1 MLRKVQPIFRFVLV
15 FSLAVWFGG
24 LVQLLMDVTTLFR
37 AFPKDVSDVAVRA
50 APELFRQSQWLQAIA
65 GLITL
70 VSVAGLRKFA
80 CSRGR
85 RWLMR
90 CVVVALVMW
99 ATSALWVTPKIEMLR
114 ESGERASP
122 AFRYWHGVSN
132 VVYLGQFGFVGV
144 SLVLLP
150 GALRDDSCEVPQ
162 G

>member
-1 MLRKVQPIFRFVLV
+1 MSGKVQSIFRILLLI
-15 FSLAVWFGG
+15 SLAVWFGG
-24 LVQLLMDVTTLFR
+24 LVQLVLDVTTLFW

-50 APELFRQSQWLQAIA
+50 APELFRVSQWVQLIA
-65 GLITL
+65 GLIAL
-70 VSVAGLRKFA
+70 VSVLVLRMFA

-90 CVVVALVMW
+90 SVVVALVMW
-99 ATSALWVTPKIEMLR
+99 ATSALWVTPKIETLR
-114 ESGERASP
+114 ESGERGSP

-132 VVYLGQFGFVGV
+132 VVYLGQLGFVGV

-150 GALRDDSCEVPQ
+150 VALRDDACKAPQ